1 MEGEDE
7 MNDLLKRDT
16 TIKIMSVLFAVFLWF
31 FVLDSTNPI
40 ISMDFSVPLR
50 IENEDVLRSKDIV
63 IKDSNFP
70 RNVTISLKGREDK
83 IKRINSYEMEAV
95 VDFSKVSDITTGFLY
110 VEVYNVPDGISFE
123 SVSPRVVNFKLE
135 KIGENPYPVEVVTVG
150 EAKENYKIVG
160 ISISPQT
167 ISIEATD
174 SVISSI
180 SQVKAFAD
188 ITGIKNDTS
197 MKLMCK
203 VYDKEGNE
211 MTEFNDKY
219 SVEARIE
226 VAKEVSVIPVVKGK
240 PARDYVDGM
249 HKVTPDKVLI
259 AGSSS
264 VLDSIDSLKTESID
278 IENLSTTTTKTADIV
293 LPNGVS
299 LINSQKSVSVSV
311 EIVPLSVKSYKI
323 KGEEIILENEEADE
337 SLTYKIINEEINIE
351 IKGTME
357 ELDKIVESKLK
368 PSIDVKDLKEGTY
381 KRPLK
386 VVLPS
391 TLRLSEDIE
400 VEILIEKKNE

>member
-1 MEGEDE
+1 
-7 MNDLLKRDT
+7 MNELLKRDT

-40 ISMDFSVPLR
+40 ISSDFSVPLK
-50 IENEDVLRSKDIV
+50 IENADVLRSKGIV

-70 RNVTISLKGREDK
+70 RNVTIVLKGREDK
-83 IKRINSYEMEAV
+83 IKRINSSEIEAV
-95 VDFSKVSDITTGFLY
+95 VDMSKVSDVSTGFLY
-110 VEVYNVPDGISFE
+110 VDVYSIPEGVSFE

-180 SQVKAFAD
+180 GQVKAFAD
-188 ITGIKNDTS
+188 ITGLKNDTS
-197 MKLMCK
+197 MRLMCK
-203 VYDKEGNE
+203 VFDVEGNE
-211 MTEFNDKY
+211 MPEFNDKY

-226 VAKEVSVIPVVKGK
+226 VAKEVPVIPVVKGK
-240 PARDYVDGM
+240 PAKDYVDGI
-249 HKVTPDKVLI
+249 HRATPAKVLI
-259 AGSSS
+259 AGPSSL
-264 VLDSIDSLKTESID
+264 LDTIDDLKTESID
-278 IENLSTTTTKTADIV
+278 IENLSASTIKTANII
-293 LPNGVS
+293 LPSGVN

-323 KGEEIILENEEADE
+323 KPEDIILENEDPDD
-337 SLTYKIINEEINIE
+337 SLTYKIVDEEIEIK

-368 PSIDVKDLKEGTY
+368 PSVDVKGLKEGTY
-381 KRPLK
+381 KRTLK

-391 TLRLSEDIE
+391 TLKLSEEVE
-400 VEILIEKKNE
+400 VEIVIEKKNGW